1 MVVVM
6 MVRVVRG
13 AVLLFCRGA
22 DAGDCFVN

>member
-1 MVVVM
+1 VM